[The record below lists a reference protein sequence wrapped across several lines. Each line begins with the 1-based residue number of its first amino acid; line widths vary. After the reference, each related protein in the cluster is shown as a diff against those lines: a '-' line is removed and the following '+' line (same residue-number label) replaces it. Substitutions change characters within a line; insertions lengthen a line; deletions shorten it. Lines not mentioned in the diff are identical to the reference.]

1 MIEGLVEFP
10 EARIRLEVR
19 GRRGLKREINA
30 VIDTG
35 YTELLSL
42 PPGLITA
49 LGLGWKAF
57 GRAILADGSEC
68 IFDVYS
74 AKVIW
79 DGQVRVIRVDKADAE
94 PLIGM
99 SLMKGHELA
108 MQIRTGGRVT
118 IKRLS

>member
-42 PPGLITA
+42 PPGLIKA
-49 LGLGWKAF
+49 LGLRWKAF